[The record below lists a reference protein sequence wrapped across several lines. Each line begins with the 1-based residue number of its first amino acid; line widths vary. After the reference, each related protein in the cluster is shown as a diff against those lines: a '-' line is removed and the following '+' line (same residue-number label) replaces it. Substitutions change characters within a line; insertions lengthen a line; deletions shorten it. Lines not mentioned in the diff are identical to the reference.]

1 MTGHVRC
8 VAIEASTASRIVQT
22 LDTATRGNRTE
33 ANFGGR
39 KGCAITVRTALKR
52 VCVRLTSRAKA
63 RIASASGTA
72 RFARRTPGCSRAATT
87 RRDRRDNAGFRGVVR
102 NVVIRHAAS
111 AHDGRQESQC
121 TRNAKL
127 RYTQRGHDMSITLL
141 SQASRYNRIDFGRQ
155 SCAMAVGSAQSFS
168 GKFCRFARNITCTSH
183 LCAVIGVVRRQR
195 SCHRYALL
203 NPVQKT
209 VQPTESSSFSYGLA
223 ARPTWL

>member
-1 MTGHVRC
+1 MAARHTSTGHLITYRTGFAVGVRFAAVALVRRGVTSERYSGRSVASRDATFGVTRATHVTGHVRC

-39 KGCAITVRTALKR
+39 KGCAITVRTALER

-63 RIASASGTA
+63 RIASASGTD
-72 RFARRTPGCSRAATT
+72 RFVRGTSGCSRVATT

-121 TRNAKL
+121 TSNAKL

-141 SQASRYNRIDFGRQ
+141 SQASR
-155 SCAMAVGSAQSFS
+155 
-168 GKFCRFARNITCTSH
+168 
-183 LCAVIGVVRRQR
+183 
-195 SCHRYALL
+195 
-203 NPVQKT
+203 
-209 VQPTESSSFSYGLA
+209 
-223 ARPTWL
+223 